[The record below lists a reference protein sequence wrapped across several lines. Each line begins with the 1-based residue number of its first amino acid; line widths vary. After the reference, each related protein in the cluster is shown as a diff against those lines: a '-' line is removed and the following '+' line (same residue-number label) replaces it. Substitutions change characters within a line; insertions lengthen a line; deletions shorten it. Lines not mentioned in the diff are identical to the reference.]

1 MQKIMDFH
9 KNIGKNISKN
19 VSGKY
24 NQRHF
29 DHAKKSSTDAPK
41 TSSKRVIQKIAET
54 TSDLIGG
61 KIAYRVTK
69 VSRSLPQYNSET
81 IANGHDRETP
91 KDIYISPKERQK
103 IINHIAKER
112 ITRIIKLDLKF
123 QC

>member
-1 MQKIMDFH
+1 MQKTMDFH

-54 TSDLIGG
+54 TSDLIGS

-69 VSRSLPQYNSET
+69 VSRSSPQYNSET
-81 IANGHDRETP
+81 ITNGHDKETP
-91 KDIYISPKERQK
+91 KDTYIYLQK
-103 IINHIAKER
+103 KDR
-112 ITRIIKLDLKF
+112 KLSTI
-123 QC
+123 